1 MFCLHTLPLAR
12 PAQAKIQMLT
22 TRWRVIGSNLLFLI
36 KLSRLYHLNIEDHSL
51 PKNHSTF
58 TYFLYTF
65 RIIAYSFETIFQ
77 AVGRIDNGTASLGDD
92 GSNIE
97 IIEGPVLIPKV
108 RSFIFFRR
116 FLPYFSRSVSHFFAN
131 TFNFIFFRQNT
142 GTGSQ
147 TNVEDFSM
155 KTD

>member
-1 MFCLHTLPLAR
+1 MSL
-12 PAQAKIQMLT
+12 KI
-22 TRWRVIGSNLLFLI
+22 RS
-36 KLSRLYHLNIEDHSL
+36 
-51 PKNHSTF
+51 
-58 TYFLYTF
+58 LYTF

-77 AVGRIDNGTASLGDD
+77 AVGCIDNGTASLGDD

-108 RSFIFFRR
+108 RSFIFFCR

-147 TNVEDFSM
+147 TNVGDFSI
-155 KTD
+155 KLTDSLDSDLSPESGWDNNHSWEIFKIQFWAKCSRISLWLRLN